1 MLIFRN
7 LCPNS
12 FFKTSTQQT
21 NRHPKDEHFV
31 GKAANPK
38 KTSPKIGPLKAPF
51 IVSNWWPNFFT
62 DKESILKSFA
72 GFFFTTSFQP
82 FWRGIA
88 RLHVFLW
95 PFWEN
100 GASLLCKHPPLK
112 PSPKKKIRWKLHVP
126 CAARLL
132 WETAMAPRLAFKV
145 KHVLSQKWH
154 CTLSSTY
161 KHSTELGC
169 KKRKSTPFFLRVIQ
183 LLVTYFGRIKSCKF
197 VETLGDFSWYFLV
210 WVGNLGKL

>member
-38 KTSPKIGPLKAPF
+38 KNLSQNRPLEGPFHCVKLVAELFYRQRINPQILRRIF
-51 IVSNWWPNFFT
+51 LYNFFST
-62 DKESILKSFA
+62 FLA
-72 GFFFTTSFQP
+72 GHCKASRVFMAFLGKRRITSLQTSTVKTVP
-82 FWRGIA
+82 
-88 RLHVFLW
+88 
-95 PFWEN
+95 
-100 GASLLCKHPPLK
+100 
-112 PSPKKKIRWKLHVP
+112 PKKRSVGNSTCRARHVCCGKP
-126 CAARLL
+126 
-132 WETAMAPRLAFKV
+132 AMAPRLAFKV

-161 KHSTELGC
+161 KRSTDLGC
-169 KKRKSTPFFLRVIQ
+169 KKGNPSLFF
-183 LLVTYFGRIKSCKF
+183 YES
-197 VETLGDFSWYFLV
+197 SSY
-210 WVGNLGKL
+210 